1 MARMKNPMTRRRA
14 PVVNMAAP
22 TAPTRRINHINSS
35 GIATNTKHN
44 YYRDFGWPEQ
54 LSFPQFY
61 RMYCR
66 NSIASAVVDRT
77 IDKVWQEDPEIWE
90 SHKPTASK
98 AEAAIADRFAD
109 IRVWRQ
115 LADVDRRAMVG
126 RYAAAIIRVADGQPF
141 DQPVK
146 RVPGLIGLIDIIPAW
161 ESQLYPVQ
169 WDQDIQ
175 SVNYGKPTMF
185 QFSEASITDTV
196 NAAHRSFPVHPDR
209 VIIWS
214 ADGTVH
220 CHSELESIYNDLIDC
235 EKIKGAGGE
244 GFWKSSRGSVSLE
257 APEGVSA
264 DQLAMSMGVDV
275 SGMRREINDQID
287 DWQSGF
293 DKGLMLGGLKAH
305 TLSISLPSPE
315 HFFAGPIQ
323 SIAAARRIPMRELMG
338 SMSGQRA
345 SDEDARQWALTCM
358 ARRVNR
364 CKPLILEFINRLERW
379 GVIGHQDWFVGWAD
393 LTDSTAEG
401 KIERAFKMQD
411 INAKTPS
418 GDVAP
423 FTPAEI
429 REAAGYDPDGL
440 PEDVVEDEDPDGA
453 TDDASTGLG
462 PGDNE
467 EDID

>member
-1 MARMKNPMTRRRA
+1 MARTKNPMTRRRA
-14 PVVNMAAP
+14 PVVNSNAP
-22 TAPTRRINHINSS
+22 NTPMRDMRHAMGGLFAS
-35 GIATNTKHN
+35 NTKHN

-54 LSFPQFY
+54 LSFTHFY
-61 RMYCR
+61 RMYLR

-90 SHKPTASK
+90 SHEPAASK
-98 AEAAIADRFAD
+98 AEADIADRFAD

-126 RYAAAIIRVADGQPF
+126 RYAAAILRLADGQPF
-141 DQPVK
+141 DQPVQ
-146 RVPGLIGLIDIIPAW
+146 RVPGGLMGLVDIIPAW
-161 ESQLYPVQ
+161 ESQLYPVN
-169 WDQDIQ
+169 WDENVLSI
-175 SVNYGKPTMF
+175 NYGKPTMF
-185 QFSEASITDTV
+185 QFSEASIADTN
-196 NAAHRSFPVHPDR
+196 NAAPRSFAVHPDR

-220 CHSELESIYNDLIDC
+220 GHSELESIYNDLIDC

-244 GFWKSSRGSVSLE
+244 GFWKSSRGSISLE
-257 APEGVSA
+257 APEGVSP
-264 DQLAMSMGVDV
+264 DQLALSMGVDI
-275 SGMRREINDQID
+275 SGLRREINDQID

-293 DKGLMLGGLKAH
+293 DKGLMLGGLKAQ

-323 SIAAARRIPMRELMG
+323 SISAARRIPMRELMG

-379 GVIGHQDWFVGWAD
+379 GIIAHRDWFVGWAD
-393 LTDSTAEG
+393 LTESTAEG
-401 KIERAFKMQD
+401 KMERAFKMAE
-411 INAKTPS
+411 INAKTTA

-429 REAAGYDPDGL
+429 REAAGYDPDEL
-440 PEDVVEDEDPDGA
+440 PDDVVEDEA
-453 TDDASTGLG
+453 IDDASTGLG

-467 EDID
+467 DEDI